1 MNIIENKTIKSFIG
15 SIANK
20 DYASAQTVLEQVITE
35 KMKNKVRDIVNKTK
49 KVSQKG

>member
-1 MNIIENKTIKSFIG
+1 MNTIEKKSVKSFIG

-35 KMKNKVRDIVNKTK
+35 KMKNKVRNIVK
-49 KVSQKG
+49 KSKKETQKG